1 MHELSIC
8 ESILSIL
15 EDQAA
20 AESFSKVNRVRLE
33 IGPLAGIELEALRF
47 SFDVVARGG
56 IADGAALEVIET
68 RATGWCQNCSK
79 SVPVKERYDPCP
91 TCGNY
96 QVRITGGEELR
107 IKDLE
112 VV

>member
-1 MHELSIC
+1 MHEMSIC
-8 ESILSIL
+8 ESILSII
-15 EDQAA
+15 EDQAT
-20 AESFSKVNRVRLE
+20 AESFSKVNCVRLE
-33 IGPLAGIELEALRF
+33 VGPLAGVELEALHF

-56 IADGAALEVIET
+56 IADGASLEVIET
-68 RATGWCQNCSK
+68 LAKGWCPLCLK

-96 QVRITGGEELR
+96 QIRITGGEELR
-107 IKDLE
+107 IKNLE

>member
-8 ESILSIL
+8 ESIIAVI
-15 EDQAA
+15 EDQAKT
-20 AESFSKVNRVRLE
+20 ESFSRVNRVWLE
-33 IGPLAGIELEALRF
+33 IGPLAGVELEALHF

-56 IADGAALEVIET
+56 VADGATLEVIET
-68 RATGWCQNCSK
+68 LATGWCSHCSK

-91 TCGNY
+91 TCGRY

-107 IKDLE
+107 IKNLE